1 MTKTAERPTDKIKQ
15 CIQCGSAFR
24 FSLLDQM
31 RYRDNNWSEPK
42 RCSHCREL
50 KRKHMESVD
59 PYLGWEILAP
69 GLYKVEFK
77 GGFDVTGHTVRLR
90 F

>member
-1 MTKTAERPTDKIKQ
+1 MQMTIVKPTDKTKQ
-15 CIQCGSAFR
+15 CIQCGCAFR
-24 FSLLDQM
+24 FSLSDQI

-42 RCSHCREL
+42 RCSHCREQ
-50 KRKHMESVD
+50 KRKIMNSVD
-59 PYLGWEILAP
+59 PYLGWETIAP